1 MGGGAVP
8 LYVDLHWIQLKASS
22 SNLPS
27 IPTSNSSSASSNN
40 LNLPVSATFTG
51 PLKTSS
57 SETNCGRLESVDGRE
72 EKRASGSLY
81 NLVFGHVPSQVE
93 VQNAIHGLQ
102 NFMLGKSSSGSEL
115 KWLEQKLDGFDPRLL
130 LSQGY
135 RRFCDAFQLLYTDPT
150 IKRLVVS
157 LVCDKAIWDAVMKN
171 ESVRNFQW
179 KPYTVDYGGPQSSD
193 EEPDLAAHIL
203 RWILDATKAKVIE
216 LIEKFRS
223 LVNELFQPP
232 DKENPKE
239 GNKEQMEEKVRSSLL
254 LSVVIILIVVVA
266 RIPIA

>member
-8 LYVDLHWIQLKASS
+8 LYVDLHRIQLKASS

-27 IPTSNSSSASSNN
+27 IPTSNSSSASSSNN

-81 NLVFGHVPSQVE
+81 NLVFGHVPSQV
-93 VQNAIHGLQ
+93 
-102 NFMLGKSSSGSEL
+102 FMLGKSSSGSEL

-150 IKRLVVS
+150 IKRLMVS
-157 LVCDKAIWDAVMKN
+157 LVCDKAVRDAVMKN
-171 ESVRNFQW
+171 ESVRNFRW
-179 KPYTVDYGGPQSSD
+179 TPYTVDYGRPQSSD
-193 EEPDLAAHIL
+193 EEPDLAANIL
-203 RWILDATKAKVIE
+203 RWILDATRTKVIE
-216 LIEKFRS
+216 LIEKFLS

>member
-8 LYVDLHWIQLKASS
+8 LYVDLHRIQLKASS

-27 IPTSNSSSASSNN
+27 IPTSNSSSASSSNN

-81 NLVFGHVPSQVE
+81 NLVFGHVPSQV
-93 VQNAIHGLQ
+93 
-102 NFMLGKSSSGSEL
+102 FMLGKSSSGSEL

-150 IKRLVVS
+150 IKDAGSIPYLAGPRLGIRPLARPIGAKVVPHHAQ
-157 LVCDKAIWDAVMKN
+157 LGLI
-171 ESVRNFQW
+171 
-179 KPYTVDYGGPQSSD
+179 DYGRPQSSD
-193 EEPDLAAHIL
+193 EEPDLAANIL
-203 RWILDATKAKVIE
+203 RWILDATRTKVIE
-216 LIEKFRS
+216 LIEKFLS